1 MKKLMPIIL
10 ILVSIGMFFLVI
22 DPQYKKIQE
31 LNKEIAENNRMLK
44 LAQELKEKRDD
55 LQDKFNSFGE
65 DDRKNLEKILPD
77 TVDNVRLILD
87 INNIAND
94 VGIKIT
100 NIGINNEGEQGE
112 QTDRNSNVIDRTSSS
127 GYGTIALS
135 FSVSSTYDVFK
146 VFMKRLENS
155 LRLVDIVDFS
165 VLVGGSD
172 FYGYNVTLNTY
183 WLR

>member
-10 ILVSIGMFFLVI
+10 ILVSIGIFFLVI

-31 LNKEIAENNRMLK
+31 LNKEIKENTRMLK
-44 LAQELKEKRDD
+44 LASELKEKRDD

-65 DDRKNLEKILPD
+65 DDRKTLEKILPD

-100 NIGINNEGEQGE
+100 NIGIDNEGDETE
-112 QTDRNSNVIDRTSSS
+112 SSRNIVDRTSTS

-155 LRLVDIVDFS
+155 LRLVDIVDLS
-165 VLVGGSD
+165 VSVGESD